1 MRPAARLQI
10 IAELLPLALSERQ
23 PADRLVQKWGRQNRY
38 AGSKDRRDISN
49 RLFAIL
55 RHYGNLTARLE
66 GDTPLLV
73 TMLATH
79 LFTDTPLDEV
89 VALADG
95 SQYAPK
101 PISESDAKTL
111 AQAAA
116 ETPAERADKLSVPV
130 WLFDDIEAQMGDETE
145 AVLTAML
152 DRAPLDVR
160 VNLLK
165 ADRMTAQ
172 AALFEDKIETAPH
185 PKVETAL
192 RVSGTA
198 QIIMSRAYKAG
209 LVEVQDAGAQAVAQI
224 CAAQPFE
231 TVMDFCAGAG
241 GKSLAIAAQ
250 MRNKGRL
257 LVHDAIASRMKHLAG
272 RARRAGVEI
281 IESVAPHDLRGLEGQ
296 CDLVVA
302 DVPCS
307 GTGRWRR
314 APETKWRLNEEG
326 LANLR
331 ELQAQILRQAA
342 ALLNPEGRL
351 AYVTCSL
358 LSSENDWQVDKFL
371 EENQSFEVLSSDGP
385 CGHQARHIF
394 HPCNADTDGL
404 YMVVLKRR
412 AGGEG
417 VDFGV

>member
-1 MRPAARLQI
+1 MRPAARLQT

-23 PADRLVQKWGRQNRY
+23 PADRLVQQWGRQNRY
-38 AGSKDRRDISN
+38 AGSKDRRDISD

-55 RHYGNLTARLE
+55 RHYGNLTARLG

-79 LFTDTPLDEV
+79 LLTDVPLDEV

-95 SQYAPK
+95 GQYAPK
-101 PISESDAKTL
+101 PISEDDAETL
-111 AQAAA
+111 TYAAA
-116 ETPAERADKLSVPV
+116 TPPPERADKLSVPA
-130 WLFDDIEAQMGDETE
+130 WLFDDIEAQMGNETE
-145 AVLTAML
+145 AVLAAMQ

-165 ADRMTAQ
+165 ADRMAAQ
-172 AALFEDKIETAPH
+172 AALLEEHIETAPH

-198 QIIMSRAYKAG
+198 QITMSRAYKDG

-224 CAAQPFE
+224 CAARPFE

-241 GKSLAIAAQ
+241 GKALAMAAQ
-250 MRNKGRL
+250 MQNKGRL
-257 LVHDAIASRMKHLAG
+257 LVHDAIASRMRHLPV
-272 RARRAGVEI
+272 RATRAGVEI
-281 IESVAPHDLRGLEGQ
+281 IEMVAPHDLRGLEGR

-314 APETKWRLNEEG
+314 APETKWRLTAQG
-326 LANLR
+326 LADMHK
-331 ELQAQILRQAA
+331 LQAQILRQAA
-342 ALLNPEGRL
+342 SLISREGRL
-351 AYVTCSL
+351 AYITCSL
-358 LSSENDWQVDKFL
+358 LSSENNRQIDNFL
-371 EENQSFEVLSSDGP
+371 EENQGFEVLPSDGP
-385 CGHQARHIF
+385 SGHHARHML
-394 HPCNADTDGL
+394 HPCNGDTDGL
-404 YMVVLKRR
+404 YLVLLQRR
-412 AGGEG
+412 AGSDGT
-417 VDFGV
+417 